1 MKSKKPIA
9 ELDPVEK
16 SDTTCECSEWLTQS
30 TFVPLY
36 LCMYVRVFAH
46 ARTHAGMHTGTH
58 TARARAEANCYK
70 RKSNLAN
77 FPLRHNIT
85 ALDLFMV
92 RRHLLKVERILVS
105 NIQVP
110 GLQKNVSALTKR
122 TEIINHVGACSV
134 QLRAMMR
141 EDQAAVLTDL
151 WSVVSTTRACA
162 SCGDIAIP
170 NATFSRSASDLAVTF
185 VDGSISHVLDIG
197 T

>member
-110 GLQKNVSALTKR
+110 GLQKKERECVHEAYRNNQSRRCLLGAAPSDDARRPGGSADRPLER
-122 TEIINHVGACSV
+122 SIDNAG
-134 QLRAMMR
+134 LRLLR
-141 EDQAAVLTDL
+141 GYRNSQRDVFTQ
-151 WSVVSTTRACA
+151 RK
-162 SCGDIAIP
+162 
-170 NATFSRSASDLAVTF
+170 
-185 VDGSISHVLDIG
+185 
-197 T
+197 